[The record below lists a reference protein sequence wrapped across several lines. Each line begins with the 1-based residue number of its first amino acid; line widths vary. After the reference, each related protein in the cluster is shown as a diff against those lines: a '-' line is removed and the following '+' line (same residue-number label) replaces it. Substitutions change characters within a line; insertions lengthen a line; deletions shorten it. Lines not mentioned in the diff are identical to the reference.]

1 MSRFLWK
8 YYLQDDL
15 ESFQQLLANANYI
28 GSNTKASYSTNQV
41 SAVAGSPGKGLAT
54 SPVLKSKLKGRQSNG
69 ITLTRGDLNWKDHYG
84 RMLLHHMATSNGSN
98 ATEFALAMLKIPLVD
113 LYAQDLENG
122 WTPLH
127 RALYYGNI
135 TIARALMARDSEDA
149 VGTVGTTP
157 AGGLIKIKDKD
168 GCSPFD
174 VYNDTISPRILDHAI
189 NQSTISAGD
198 EIVDHISE
206 DSEENT
212 EDQDQAA
219 SIGKG
224 IDGDELYMFGTNKNY
239 NLGFIDGDDR
249 QFPEKPPLH
258 RPGSLVKKHYCQH
271 LADMSENAS
280 LRMQDKSLKDP
291 ASVPAVVRSRSL
303 RILDV
308 RLAKLHSAVLTADA
322 ESNLYVCGFGAD
334 CRLGTGNDR
343 TVFSFTCVT
352 GGGLG
357 SKKIVSVALGLNH
370 TVAVTS
376 EGETYSW
383 GSNVY
388 GQLGYALAKESNRD
402 EDQVQPLPR
411 QIFGPLKREFILGC
425 AASRTHSVVCTKSS
439 LFTFGKNEGQL
450 GLVDA
455 DARSLEFQVT
465 PRQVAVSRFSSPI
478 VMVSAIDKATICLL
492 ENHDVLVFANYGY
505 SKLQLPLDS
514 ALNSFARGRF
524 FVGRRVGRSN
534 HVVKICSGGN
544 TICALTSEGEVL
556 TVALKSEPS
565 PNATSTTNPSKIR
578 DSVSATQKLW
588 SIRKS
593 SMAAADVDV
602 GQDGSVI
609 ICTTGGSV
617 WRREKRAKIKDADT
631 ANVKDYKF
639 SRVPGLTKIA
649 AVRSNAFGAF
659 AAIRKDCD
667 VLSTQLII
675 EPCRLWKDFF
685 TLLPLRAFVK
695 VETSDTE
702 DPEPRFW
709 RPKPDSYNPASI
721 RKAIIRSSDLE
732 KDLAIAM
739 ESLGALD
746 DTTYDLKLGTKL
758 SDIRIPIHSFL
769 LAARSPIMRSGLD
782 SFAKEYFFS
791 IPDVLTVEYDKEG
804 HPVVIFQGLDVL
816 SLLVLVFYI
825 YTDGIIDVWH
835 MAKKSPSFAYAYR
848 QARSELMKLS
858 AMLELK
864 DLERATRLMTEPG
877 KVLHKDLDRA
887 IADPLFFNS
896 GDIEV
901 KLDGESRLLHSA
913 LICQRCPFFEGLF
926 FGRARGGWLSQRKEE
941 LGESSEPLAV
951 DLSHI
956 DPAIFDMVLRYLYA
970 DVDEQ
975 IFEDVVTSDQDEFLD
990 LILDVTA
997 VANELMLDRLAQAC
1011 QKVLGSYGKHSI
1023 GCIWTIANS
1032 FQ

>member
-15 ESFQQLLANANYI
+15 ESFQQLLANANFI
-28 GSNTKASYSTNQV
+28 GPNTKATYSTYNV

-54 SPVLKSKLKGRQSNG
+54 SPVLKSKLKGRQSNS
-69 ITLTRGDLNWKDHYG
+69 ITLTRGDLNWKDHHG
-84 RMLLHHMATSNGSN
+84 RTLLHYMATANGSHV
-98 ATEFALAMLKIPLVD
+98 TEFALAMLKVPLLD

-135 TIARALMARDSEDA
+135 TIARALMARDIEDA
-149 VGTVGTTP
+149 VGTVGTTH

-174 VYNDTISPRILDHAI
+174 VYNDTISLRILDHGMT
-189 NQSTISAGD
+189 QSTITSGD
-198 EIVDHISE
+198 EIIDHISE

-212 EDQDQAA
+212 EDRDHAA
-219 SIGKG
+219 SIGDG

-249 QFPEKPPLH
+249 HFPERPAFH
-258 RPGSLVKKHYCQH
+258 RPSSLVKKHYRQY
-271 LADMSENAS
+271 LTDMSENAS
-280 LRMQDKSLKDP
+280 LRMRGKNLNDP
-291 ASVPAVVRSRSL
+291 ASIPAFVRSRPL

-308 RLAKLHSAVLTADA
+308 RLAKLHSAILTTDA

-334 CRLGTGNDR
+334 YRLGTGEDR
-343 TVFSFTCVT
+343 TVFSFTCIT
-352 GGGLG
+352 GGGLA
-357 SKKIVSVALGLNH
+357 SKKIISVALGLNH
-370 TVAVTS
+370 TVVVTS

-388 GQLGYALAKESNRD
+388 GQLGYALAKESSRD
-402 EDQVQPLPR
+402 DDQVQPLPR

-425 AASRTHSVVCTKSS
+425 AASRTHSVVHTKSS

-455 DARSLEFQVT
+455 DARSLEIQVI
-465 PRQVAVSRFSSPI
+465 PRQVALSRFSSPI

-505 SKLQLPLDS
+505 SKLQLPLDNPLS
-514 ALNSFARGRF
+514 SFARGRF
-524 FVGRRVGRSN
+524 FIAKRAGRSN
-534 HVVKICSGGN
+534 YVVKICSGGN
-544 TICALTSEGEVL
+544 TICALTSDGEVL

-578 DSVSATQKLW
+578 NSVSATQKLW

-593 SMAAADVDV
+593 SMAAVDVDV

-609 ICTTGGSV
+609 ICTSGGSV

-631 ANVKDYKF
+631 EHVKDYKF
-639 SRVPGLTKIA
+639 SRVPGLTKIT

-667 VLSTQLII
+667 VLRTQLLI
-675 EPCRLWKDFF
+675 EPPRIWKDLF
-685 TLLPLRAFVK
+685 TLLPLRVFVK

-702 DPEPRFW
+702 TPVPRFW
-709 RPKPDSYNPASI
+709 RPKPDPYDPASI
-721 RKAIIRSSDLE
+721 RRAIVRSTDLE

-739 ESLGALD
+739 DSLGSFD

-769 LAARSPIMRSGLD
+769 LAARSPILRSGLNT
-782 SFAKEYFFS
+782 FAQEYFFS
-791 IPDVLTVEYDKEG
+791 ISDVLTVEYDKEG
-804 HPVVIFQGLDVL
+804 HPVVIFQALDIL

-835 MAKKSPSFAYAYR
+835 MARKSPSFAYAYR

-864 DLERATRLMTEPG
+864 DLERATRLMTEPN
-877 KVLHKDLDRA
+877 KVLHRDLDRA
-887 IADPLFFNS
+887 ITDPIFFNS

-901 KLDGESRLLHSA
+901 KLDGDSRLVHSA

-926 FGRARGGWLSQRKEE
+926 FGRARGGWLSQRREE
-941 LGESSEPLAV
+941 LEEGNEPVTV

-956 DPAIFDMVLRYLYA
+956 DPAIFDLVLRYLYA

-975 IFEDVVTSDQDEFLD
+975 IFEDVVASDQDEFLD

-997 VANELMLDRLAQAC
+997 VANELMLDRLAQTC
-1011 QKVLGSYGKHSI
+1011 QKVLGSYGKISD
-1023 GCIWTIANS
+1023 GLMD
-1032 FQ
+1032 